1 MIEMRE
7 RTNRARL
14 RSLRS
19 LLMPTLWLLLPAAF
33 PVMVTGTMSQNFQCH
48 EYATP
53 TERIEID
60 KKEGNLVEI
69 HIRQNVEVSA
79 CHQLHFLMLCQRKT
93 KLQLTRISLIMLPFI
108 HVKK

>member
-33 PVMVTGTMSQNFQCH
+33 PVIVTGTMSQNFQCH

-79 CHQLHFLMLCQRKT
+79 CHISYTFCCDVKEKRSFNSQEFL
-93 KLQLTRISLIMLPFI
+93 
-108 HVKK
+108 